1 LTRRQRLSRVALA
14 AAIALAASGC
24 SMSMQLEDFFAK
36 NDDETEASEMTG
48 SFAAKTKPEA
58 EISSAD
64 WNLAAAALREA
75 LGQPEDGA
83 SIPWSNPS
91 TGSRGTVTPV
101 AAAYVQDG
109 FACRNFLASHVA
121 ERESW
126 FEGTACRIHR
136 GDWEIRSRRPLQKS

>member
-1 LTRRQRLSRVALA
+1 M
-14 AAIALAASGC
+14 ASAC
-24 SMSMQLEDFFAK
+24 SMSMQLEDFFSRK
-36 NDDETEASEMTG
+36 DETEKSEVTG
-48 SFAAKTKPEA
+48 SIAPKTKSGA
-58 EISSAD
+58 EISPAD

-75 LGQPEDGA
+75 LGQLEDGA
-83 SIPWSNPS
+83 SIPWSNPN

-101 AAAYVQDG
+101 AAAFVQDG

-136 GDWEIRSRRPLQKS
+136 GEWEIRNRRPLQKS